1 MLIYEIDVLK
11 ELKEAGYNTTRIRR
25 EKIISEASLQH
36 IRDNEMIAMKTLDT
50 LCRIL
55 DMQPGNIIKFV
66 EDPPETE

>member
-1 MLIYEIDVLK
+1 MLIYKIDVLK

-36 IRDNEMIAMKTLDT
+36 IRNNEMIAMKTLDT

>member
-1 MLIYEIDVLK
+1 MLIYKINVLK

-66 EDPPETE
+66 EDPPEAE

>member
-1 MLIYEIDVLK
+1 MLIYKIDVLK